1 MNKKE
6 SIFLKVLNLP
16 IGGCRSQN
24 PLQLFDVSK
33 DSKDLVQRLCLQT
46 KLPVHNGCVN
56 TICWNDTGYYLLSG
70 SDDHHLSIT
79 HGYTHK
85 VLASIRT
92 GHRANIFSA
101 KFLPNT
107 SDHRVVSCSGDGVI
121 IFSEVENPSTSVNNA
136 FNCHFGTVYEIQT
149 VPNDPNTFLSCGEDG
164 TVRWFD
170 LRLKTSCSAE
180 ECKEDILINCR
191 CSVTSLAVS
200 PLTPYYLGVGCSDG
214 TARIFDRR
222 MLGTRATGSFT
233 GEGIQAVI
241 SRFTVPEFG
250 GRSHRIT
257 SLSYSPDGQEMLV
270 SYSSD
275 YVYLFDVQGD
285 NGREMKVLSKSV
297 EEKSSPS
304 TGTRAKSSISQS
316 AMKRVRVR
324 GDWSDTGPNARP
336 ESELRTEQQ
345 GQQQAQPEQQPHT
358 LHASLMQRM
367 SDVLTRMFNNPTRS
381 RSRSSNNH
389 ADHQEPSSS
398 GVSRPISEDVQ
409 HMEQEESNDDEVTE
423 QREET
428 QIGSDLTQEAAD
440 AKSVA
445 LSLDFSD
452 LEPSSSLS
460 DSSCVKVGVAQS
472 ESISSDN
479 IDNRRLD
486 SSFSK
491 KLVVEKSNDTCLS
504 IETEA
509 TSQANEN
516 RIIAPTAVNRG
527 SFSESNTSA
536 AVFKDNDQ
544 DPTVESSTS
553 TAEMTINDQDSS
565 VDSGTSTAA
574 MTINDQDSSVD
585 SGTSTAAMT
594 INDQD
599 SSVDSGTSTVVL
611 VIHDQEPSLESSTST
626 AALAINDNPSI
637 ESFTCPAAL
646 AVNDQEISVESSAS
660 AIALTAKDHDP
671 SLECSTGAIALKV
684 KKHSPEG
691 MVSMTTPTVHF
702 NSITSDC
709 ISKGQDASQDGG
721 IKEEEGSGK
730 VVLEENMQSLKKEL
744 SNRRKVFLE
753 THNIEPVVNLHFS
766 GQGVNSGLITMAVS
780 NASERELS
788 NSSVKPSSAQCST
801 QKPLLSRREQD
812 DGCEMGSSVDIIHP
826 RICKVSENQSRQ
838 HQGISYTGERSTTH
852 EGMGTW
858 NKDIQTDLKQM
869 GKRNDE
875 ESTIDATFT
884 AEGDDSNREEHDYIH
899 STTESSTVRSVV
911 EVVTQDDGLALSR
924 NNELTSK
931 TTTDGLVMEES
942 ETDRVTSVAVSSTED
957 EQRERSSRPEGENH
971 QQDDDDPLMMEV
983 ESWDVDT
990 SSDDD
995 DGRISSPRSQR
1006 NREIPERILQSV
1018 DDELRLQQEEEELD
1032 KTEMM
1037 NVPQPAIKQRF
1048 TGHRNA
1054 RTMIKEAAFWGNN
1067 FVMSGSDCGHIFTWD
1082 RHSSELVMIMEADHH
1097 VVNCLQPHPFD
1108 PILASSG
1115 IDYDIKLWAPVRE
1128 EPFFDQEKA
1137 KEIMRRNEIML
1148 EETKDTIT
1156 VPASFMIRMLAS
1168 LNQLRSGGGLSGWR
1182 RAARHSREESEDS
1195 TQ

>member
-1 MNKKE
+1 MKKKE

-16 IGGCRSQN
+16 VGGCRSQN

-79 HGYTHK
+79 HGYTYK

-107 SDHRVVSCSGDGVI
+107 NDHRVVSCSGDGVI

-275 YVYLFDVQGD
+275 YVYLFNVQGD
-285 NGREMKVLSKSV
+285 NKSDVKVLSKSV

-345 GQQQAQPEQQPHT
+345 GQQQAQPEHQPHT

-367 SDVLTRMFNNPTRS
+367 SDVLTRMFNNPSRA

-389 ADHQEPSSS
+389 SDEQAEPSSS
-398 GVSRPISEDVQ
+398 GVSRPVFEDMQ
-409 HMEQEESNDDEVTE
+409 HMEEEESNDAELTE

-428 QIGSDLTQEAAD
+428 QIEETD
-440 AKSVA
+440 AKSFA
-445 LSLDFSD
+445 LSMDFSD
-452 LEPSSSLS
+452 LKPPSSLLDFSGI
-460 DSSCVKVGVAQS
+460 KVDVAQS
-472 ESISSDN
+472 EAISSD
-479 IDNRRLD
+479 DNDNPRLG
-486 SSFSK
+486 SSLSK
-491 KLVVEKSNDTCLS
+491 KLVVEKNNDNCMS
-504 IETEA
+504 VETEVA
-509 TSQANEN
+509 SQNNQN
-516 RIIAPTAVNRG
+516 RIVA
-527 SFSESNTSA
+527 
-536 AVFKDNDQ
+536 
-544 DPTVESSTS
+544 
-553 TAEMTINDQDSS
+553 
-565 VDSGTSTAA
+565 
-574 MTINDQDSSVD
+574 
-585 SGTSTAAMT
+585 
-594 INDQD
+594 
-599 SSVDSGTSTVVL
+599 STVVNQDSFSDSSTCTATTINNQDL
-611 VIHDQEPSLESSTST
+611 LLESSTST
-626 AALAINDNPSI
+626 AALTINDQDPSV
-637 ESFTCPAAL
+637 EGFTSAATL
-646 AVNDQEISVESSAS
+646 AVNDQDLSVESSTSATAS
-660 AIALTAKDHDP
+660 TVKDHDP
-671 SLECSTGAIALKV
+671 SLECSTSTIALTV
-684 KKHSPEG
+684 KDHLPEDMG
-691 MVSMTTPTVHF
+691 TTSTVQF
-702 NSITSDC
+702 NNITSDC
-709 ISKGQDASQDGG
+709 ITKDEGVSHDGG
-721 IKEEEGSGK
+721 IEEEGSGK

-744 SNRRKVFLE
+744 SNRRKAFLE

-788 NSSVKPSSAQCST
+788 NSSVKPGSAQCST
-801 QKPLLSRREQD
+801 QNPLLHRMEQD
-812 DGCEMGSSVDIIHP
+812 DGSEMGSSIEVIHP
-826 RICKVSENQSRQ
+826 RICEVSENQSIQ
-838 HQGISYTGERSTTH
+838 NQGISDVEDKNTGH
-852 EGMGTW
+852 EGNGKW
-858 NKDIQTDLKQM
+858 SKDIQIDLKQLDE
-869 GKRNDE
+869 RNE
-875 ESTIDATFT
+875 EEGGTSATE
-884 AEGDDSNREEHDYIH
+884 EGYSNREEHDYLH
-899 STTESSTVRSVV
+899 STTESPTVRSVV
-911 EVVTQDDGLALSR
+911 EVDSQDDELAFSR
-924 NNELTSK
+924 NNECTGK
-931 TTTDGLVMEES
+931 TTIGRLVMEES
-942 ETDRVTSVAVSSTED
+942 ETDRVISASMSSTED
-957 EQRERSSRPEGENH
+957 EEREISSRPEGESH
-971 QQDDDDPLMMEV
+971 QQEEYDDPLMMEV
-983 ESWDVDT
+983 ENWDVDT

-995 DGRISSPRSQR
+995 DGRISSPRRSR
-1006 NREIPERILQSV
+1006 DIPKRILQSV
-1018 DDELRLQQEEEELD
+1018 DDELRLQREEDELD

-1037 NVPQPAIKQRF
+1037 NVPQPAVKQRF
-1048 TGHRNA
+1048 IGHRNA

-1128 EPFFDQEKA
+1128 EPFFDREKA

-1182 RAARHSREESEDS
+1182 RAARHSREEPEDS
-1195 TQ
+1195 SQ